1 MELVRL
7 STQEYIEFVNSS
19 KQSSFYQTLEYAR
32 FLEENN
38 YEYDYMGLKD
48 SYNNI
53 RAASLIGYKKCF
65 NNYFYGYAP
74 GGFIIDYND
83 LELVKDF
90 GKALNIYYKKKNIIF
105 IKIVPNIIISR
116 LNKTKKEFIKNDNI
130 NIIDNLNKI
139 KFQEL
144 KRNLYFESLIPK
156 YHPLVNLKTF
166 SYANLNKNVRNKI
179 RKCYRKGLSIE
190 KGNFDSIKNIFPFI
204 KNKNKYSLDYYENLY
219 RSFELNNKV
228 DVFLVSVNF
237 EEYLINMRDEYDKEL
252 QKNNMLVKK
261 VQMDPSEKNL
271 DRKMQSDRELLS
283 IKNNIVIAT
292 NGLTKY
298 QKKYIAGA
306 IVIKHNKN
314 VIIFES
320 GYDVN
325 YKDCN
330 SNYFLNYKMMEYYK
344 YNYNYLDMNGFS
356 GDLSTASPYYGVNEF
371 KLSFKADVY
380 ETIGEFDL
388 IFNNKIYKKIASNG
402 TLSKLFSKNK

>member
-1 MELVRL
+1 MELLKL
-7 STQEYIEFVNSS
+7 STQEYIDFVNKS

-38 YEYDYMGLKD
+38 YEYDLMGLKD

-53 RAASLIGYKKCF
+53 RAASLIGYKKIL
-65 NNYFYGYAP
+65 NNCYYGYAP

-83 LELVKDF
+83 YELVKDF
-90 GKALNIYYKKKNIIF
+90 GKALNIYYKKKNIVF
-105 IKIVPNIIISR
+105 IKIVPNIIISK
-116 LNKTKKEFIKNDNI
+116 LNKIKKEFIKIDTNNI
-130 NIIDNLNKI
+130 TDNLKKI

-144 KRNLYFESLIPK
+144 KNNLYFESIIPK
-156 YHPLVNLKTF
+156 YHPILNLKQFNYT
-166 SYANLNKNVRNKI
+166 NLNKNVRNKI

-190 KGNFDSIKNIFPFI
+190 KGSFDNIKDLFPFI
-204 KNKNKYSLDYYENLY
+204 KNKNKYDLKYYENIY
-219 RSFELNNKV
+219 RSFEYNNKV

-252 QKNNMLVKK
+252 FKNNNLVKLI
-261 VQMDPSEKNL
+261 QQEPSEKNL
-271 DRKMQSDRELLS
+271 DRKMQSDKELLS
-283 IKNNIVIAT
+283 IKKNIVIAT
-292 NGLTKY
+292 NGLAKY

-306 IVIKHNKN
+306 IVIKHNKE

-320 GYDVN
+320 GYDKN

-330 SNYFLNYKMMEYYK
+330 PNYFLNYKIIEYYK

-356 GDLSTASPYYGVNEF
+356 GDLSITSPYYGVNEF
-371 KLSFKADVY
+371 KLNFKADVY

-388 IFNNKIYKKIASNG
+388 VFNNKIYKKIASNG
-402 TLSKLFSKNK
+402 TLSKLFSKK